1 MLEAGIAG
9 DVSEALPTLSERRRR
24 KSETK
29 KTTPRG
35 GVGDAASVM
44 LNAAALQTLSMKQ
57 AGADGIPDYRV
68 YRGRI
73 ITNNPS
79 NRQLLQGVSSNDVS
93 YIADAAPQ
101 APTRT
106 RSSTDAAGSGAAGSG
121 SESRGWTCRRRCM
134 RTTRSLCPGCR
145 TCCDAVTL

>member
-79 NRQLLQGVSSNDVS
+79 NRQLLQGVSSNDV
-93 YIADAAPQ
+93 
-101 APTRT
+101 
-106 RSSTDAAGSGAAGSG
+106 
-121 SESRGWTCRRRCM
+121 
-134 RTTRSLCPGCR
+134 
-145 TCCDAVTL
+145 